1 MQDSHSR
8 LSICFV
14 ISFGIHTLLVALL
27 LWYFLFSQNFQFKSG
42 TGQIPNK
49 IKISGFIEDAP
60 KRHIA
65 TPPSA
70 EQSGDDGQSNANT
83 PQLNTSTQSQASA
96 LSGAKLLQNTPEANK
111 EKNNL
116 TPKDSLNQAHTN
128 QAQQNL
134 SKIDLNSLTLNSQS
148 ATQKGKR
155 GSIAQAFARH
165 NYIDE
170 ITKKDIFELYGE
182 EFGDYGLVEQDF
194 IINNL
199 RDIGRITQR
208 YLKYPPDA
216 IRLGQQGKNVVE
228 FYLHPNG
235 DITELRI
242 IKSSGYEIL
251 DRNSERTIELAY
263 KDYPHPVS
271 KVRIRIFV
279 DLALYY

>member
-1 MQDSHSR
+1 MRANDSR
-8 LSICFV
+8 LSVCFAISFV
-14 ISFGIHTLLVALL
+14 IHALLVGLL
-27 LWYFLFSQNFQFKSG
+27 VWYILSENLRFKSG

-49 IKISGFIEDAP
+49 IKISGFIENAP
-60 KRHIA
+60 KRHIS

-70 EQSGDDGQSNANT
+70 SGDDGQHNT
-83 PQLNTSTQSQASA
+83 NSPQLNAGSRAQASN
-96 LSGAKLLQNTPEANK
+96 SSNTTLLQNIPEATK
-111 EKNNL
+111 EKNDS
-116 TPKDSLNQAHTN
+116 TPKDSLNQASTP
-128 QAQQNL
+128 QTQQNL
-134 SKIDLNSLTLNSQS
+134 TKIDLNSLTLNSQS
-148 ATQKGKR
+148 ATKKGKR

-165 NYIDE
+165 SYIDE
-170 ITKKDIFELYGE
+170 ITKKNIFELYGE
-182 EFGDYGLVEQDF
+182 EFGDYGMVEQDF
-194 IINNL
+194 LINNL

-216 IRLGQQGKNVVE
+216 IRLGQQGKNAVE

-242 IKSSGYEIL
+242 IKPSGYEIL

-279 DLALYY
+279 DLELYYY

>member
-1 MQDSHSR
+1 MRSSNSR
-8 LSICFV
+8 LGVCFGISFV
-14 ISFGIHTLLVALL
+14 IHGLLVGLV
-27 LWYFLFSQNFQFKSG
+27 LWYLLSENLRFKSG

-49 IKISGFIEDAP
+49 IKISGFIKDAP

-70 EQSGDDGQSNANT
+70 EQSGDEGLNDVNS
-83 PQLNTSTQSQASA
+83 PQLNANARSQASN
-96 LSGAKLLQNTPEANK
+96 LSSTKLLEHTPQANK
-111 EKNNL
+111 ERSNL
-116 TPKDSLNQAHTN
+116 TPTDSLNQSNTN
-128 QAQQNL
+128 TQQNHT
-134 SKIDLNSLTLNSQS
+134 KIDLNNLALNSQS
-148 ATQKGKR
+148 STQRGKR
-155 GSIAQAFARH
+155 NSIAQAFARH
-165 NYIDE
+165 RYIDE
-170 ITKKDIFELYGE
+170 ITKNDVFELYGE

-208 YLKYPPDA
+208 YLKYPVNA

-235 DITELRI
+235 DISELRI

-263 KDYPHPVS
+263 KDYPHPIS